1 MAKVAKSSKK
11 KSEKAQSRTSESQ
24 DADASQADAPTGPV
38 SSTTDNDSPPE
49 AIEDAEI
56 VAEAPPES
64 GSNDAADDGS
74 VSTGKSELASVT
86 QDVPASAPVPPHVDP
101 MSDEDAP
108 DTETAAENTTNNAMP
123 EDVAPVED
131 TPDDAPH
138 RATTDEDT
146 LDDPASARPAASQNA
161 SHRASATP
169 EQPARRRGGL
179 VPLLI
184 GGLAAGGI
192 GYGIETYL
200 DRQTDTGPDLAA
212 LIADQSD
219 RIDALGAEIDAIPPN
234 PDVAPL
240 QDRLD
245 ALEQDLTQRI
255 DAVGSD
261 LTERIDTV
269 ESDLTQRI
277 DGLDERLTQVEKRP
291 QSDGTLSQTAME
303 AYERELDAL
312 RAELATQQDQLA
324 TQRDEV
330 TAIAEQAAEDL
341 KAARAEAEQLEQQAV
356 EEARAAAGRAALN
369 RLRVAVA
376 AGDPFDDLLGDLTEV
391 AGDLPQSLTE
401 VAETGVADRATL
413 EEEFASAARAAL
425 AAAREEGVAG
435 ETGGLGTFLR
445 QQFDVRSTQPRAG
458 DDPDAVLSRA
468 EAAVEEDK
476 LSDALDEIAA
486 LPEVA
491 RAEMS
496 GWTAK
501 AQARADALAAIADLS
516 QSLNTN

>member
-1 MAKVAKSSKK
+1 VAKSSKK
-11 KSEKAQSRTSESQ
+11 KSENAQSRTPESQ
-24 DADASQADAPTGPV
+24 DADASHADAQTGPV
-38 SSTTDNDSPPE
+38 SSATDNDSPPE

-56 VAEAPPES
+56 VEQTPSDS
-64 GSNDAADDGS
+64 GSNDAADEGRNNIWRTES
-74 VSTGKSELASVT
+74 ASGT
-86 QDVPASAPVPPHVDP
+86 EEVPEAAPVPPHVD
-101 MSDEDAP
+101 SRSEAGAP
-108 DTETAAENTTNNAMP
+108 DTETPYKNTPNNAMP
-123 EDVAPVED
+123 EDVAPVD
-131 TPDDAPH
+131 DIYDDAPD
-138 RATTDEDT
+138 RATTEEDIPN
-146 LDDPASARPAASQNA
+146 DPAPARSAASQHP
-161 SHRASATP
+161 SQPASATP
-169 EQPARRRGGL
+169 EQPARRRGGV

-192 GYGIETYL
+192 GYGVETYL
-200 DRQTDTGPDLAA
+200 DRQAETGPDLAA
-212 LIADQSD
+212 LIADQSE

-234 PDVAPL
+234 PDLAPL

-245 ALEQDLTQRI
+245 GLEQDLTRRI
-255 DAVGSD
+255 DAAESD

-269 ESDLTQRI
+269 ESDLTERI
-277 DGLDERLTQVEKRP
+277 DGLDERLIQVEKRP
-291 QSDGTLSQTAME
+291 QSDGTLSDSAME

-312 RAELATQQDQLA
+312 RAELATQRDQLA

-341 KAARAEAEQLEQQAV
+341 NAARAEAEQLEQQAV

-369 RLRVAVA
+369 RLRVAVS
-376 AGDPFDDLLGDLTEV
+376 AGDPFEDLLGDLTEV
-391 AGDLPQSLTE
+391 AGELPKSLTE
-401 VAETGVADRATL
+401 VAETGVAERATL
-413 EEEFASAARAAL
+413 EEEFDSAARAAL

-458 DDPDAVLSRA
+458 ADPDAVLSRA
-468 EAAVEEDK
+468 QAAVEEDR

-491 RAEMS
+491 RAEMT

-501 AQARADALAAIADLS
+501 AKARADALAAIADLS

>member
-1 MAKVAKSSKK
+1 MSS
-11 KSEKAQSRTSESQ
+11 A
-24 DADASQADAPTGPV
+24 
-38 SSTTDNDSPPE
+38 TDNDAPPE

-56 VAEAPPES
+56 VEQTPPDS
-64 GSNDAADDGS
+64 GSNDAADDGP
-74 VSTGKSELASVT
+74 VSTGKSEPASVT
-86 QDVPASAPVPPHVDP
+86 DDVPEAAPVPPHVDP
-101 MSDEDAP
+101 MSDDNAP
-108 DTETAAENTTNNAMP
+108 DTETAKENTPNDAMR
-123 EDVAPVED
+123 EDVSPVED
-131 TPDDAPH
+131 TSDVAPDGDPPE
-138 RATTDEDT
+138 EDIPN
-146 LDDPASARPAASQNA
+146 DPVPARSAASQHA
-161 SHRASATP
+161 SQPASATP
-169 EQPARRRGGL
+169 EQPARRRGGF

-192 GYGIETYL
+192 GYGVETYL
-200 DRQTDTGPDLAA
+200 DRQAEKGPDLAA
-212 LIADQSD
+212 LIEDQSE
-219 RIDALGAEIDAIPPN
+219 RMDALGAEIDAIPPN
-234 PDVAPL
+234 PDLAPL

-245 ALEQDLTQRI
+245 GLEQDLTRRI
-255 DAVGSD
+255 DAAESD
-261 LTERIDTV
+261 LTERIDMV
-269 ESDLTQRI
+269 ESDLTERI

-291 QSDGTLSQTAME
+291 QSDGTLSDSAMA

-312 RAELATQQDQLA
+312 RAELATQRDQLA

-369 RLRVAVA
+369 RLRVAVS
-376 AGDPFDDLLGDLTEV
+376 AGDPFEDLLGDLTEV
-391 AGDLPQSLTE
+391 AGELPKSLTE
-401 VAETGVADRATL
+401 VAETGVAERATL
-413 EEEFASAARAAL
+413 EEEFDSAARAAL

-468 EAAVEEDK
+468 EAAVEEDR

-491 RAEMS
+491 RAEMT
-496 GWTAK
+496 GWIAK
-501 AQARADALAAIADLS
+501 AKARADALAAIADLS